1 MITTKSQAENYTSN
15 DLENSSKS
23 LLMQDI
29 YHKILSLA
37 KMDSNVILVGE
48 IGLGKKRLSHIIHE
62 NSKRARGPFYSFYCI
77 DLNEREY
84 KDAFWGHLEFEEN
97 HVKLKYEALEE
108 AEGGTLY
115 LDQYSEI
122 SSIQMLNLLDSYL
135 KGCNQL
141 FRYDKKSKPRLII
154 SINQESYSEILHQ
167 PIWDKLL
174 SHLDPVVIMLP
185 PLRERKEDIP
195 ILIDHFLKKIKKDHS
210 EFADLE
216 ISRQALNKCV
226 SYNWPGNIRQL
237 KNAILQ
243 GAVLSYGQTIESEH
257 LPFSM
262 SWELPYE
269 MAGKGFVD

>member
-1 MITTKSQAENYTSN
+1 MISTKSQVKSYTSI
-15 DLENSSKS
+15 DLGNSSQS

-29 YHKILSLA
+29 FHKILSLA
-37 KMDSNVILVGE
+37 QMDSNVILVGE
-48 IGLGKKRLSHIIHE
+48 IGLGKKHLSQIIHE
-62 NSKRARGPFYSFYCI
+62 NSNRSNGPFYSFYCI
-77 DLNEREY
+77 DINEKEY
-84 KDAFWGHLEFEEN
+84 KDAFWGHLQFEEN
-97 HVKLKYEALEE
+97 QIKLKYEALEE

-115 LDQYSEI
+115 LDQYSEL
-122 SSIQMLNLLDSYL
+122 SFVQMLNLLNSYL

-154 SINQESYSEILHQ
+154 SMNQESYGGILHQ

-174 SHLDPVVIMLP
+174 NHLDPVVIMLP

-195 ILIDHFLKKIKKDHS
+195 VLIDHFLEEIKENYS
-210 EFADLE
+210 QFVDLE
-216 ISRQALNKCV
+216 ISTHALCKCIN
-226 SYNWPGNIRQL
+226 YNWPGNIRQL

-243 GAVLSYGQTIESEH
+243 GAILSYGQTIKAKH

-269 MAGKGFVD
+269 MAGKDFN